1 VLESEN
7 PVPAFL
13 ATDDYV
19 PGAFRDLLSEADG
32 CMQKGFLTGGTACA
46 RRALDL
52 LLNVAKT
59 EGASYEDRLQSLGE
73 KHGIAK
79 MLTSIL
85 VQCGGASAKDNATL
99 SADVLHLFIVTM
111 KAVVY
116 ELYVV
121 GPERT
126 NRLQYVSR
134 LVTSVG
140 KKPAAEAG
148 ASGQGAVLGG
158 DIAAGHD
165 PDSHVASTDVQS
177 ERTRSYRRMAAVS
190 STVS

>member
-1 VLESEN
+1 
-7 PVPAFL
+7 
-13 ATDDYV
+13 
-19 PGAFRDLLSEADG
+19 
-32 CMQKGFLTGGTACA
+32 
-46 RRALDL
+46 
-52 LLNVAKT
+52 
-59 EGASYEDRLQSLGE
+59 
-73 KHGIAK
+73 

-99 SADVLHLFIVTM
+99 SADVLHLFTVTM

-140 KKPAAEAG
+140 KKPAAAEAG

-165 PDSHVASTDVQS
+165 QDGQVASTDMQS
-177 ERTRSYRRMAAVS
+177 ERTRSFRRMAAVS
-190 STVS
+190 STAS